1 VTANGAEGAD
11 PSLALEAQHP
21 LVEAPAEEEGT
32 VKAAEVLGRNW
43 GLERLVDATL
53 LVNDGQ
59 MLDRRDV

>member
-1 VTANGAEGAD
+1 VAPDGAEGAD
-11 PSLALEAQHP
+11 ASLALEAQHS
-21 LVEAPAEEEGT
+21 LVETPGEEKGT
-32 VKAAEVLGRNW
+32 VQAAEVLVRNL